1 MRRLATAALAG
12 LTVFGLVNG
21 LAASMTVT
29 GDNLGSAS
37 PVTAACD
44 QDGMTMSFGVTPG
57 SSTEISV
64 ISFAGVDPAC
74 DGQTYYIDVLDGSGV
89 ATSESN
95 IVTLSAGTFDVTLT
109 TPQPAAAVVGANVT
123 ITGADATAP

>member
-1 MRRLATAALAG
+1 MRRLATATLAG

-29 GDNLGSAS
+29 GDNLGADS

-44 QDGMTMSFGVTPG
+44 DAMTMSFGVTAG
-57 SSTEISV
+57 NASEIST
-64 ISFAGVDPAC
+64 ISFSGVDASC
-74 DGQTYYIDVLDGSGV
+74 DGQIFYIDVLDGSGV
-89 ATSESN
+89 ATSE
-95 IVTLSAGTFDVTLT
+95 TGTVSLTSGGFDVPLG

-123 ITGADATAP
+123 ITGPDATP